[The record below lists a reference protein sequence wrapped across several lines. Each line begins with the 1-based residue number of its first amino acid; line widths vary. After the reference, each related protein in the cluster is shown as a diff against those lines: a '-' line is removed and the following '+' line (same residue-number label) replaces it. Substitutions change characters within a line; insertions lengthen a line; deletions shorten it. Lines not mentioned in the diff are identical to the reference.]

1 MADIHIR
8 LARAED
14 SAASGRICFDAFSA
28 ISQAHGFP
36 CDFPSSQATTGLYS
50 MLFAQ
55 PDFYC
60 VVAEADGRVVGANA
74 LDERAVIR
82 GIGPTI
88 VDPNV
93 QNLGVGRKLMRA
105 VIDRAQEN
113 GAAGIRL
120 VQAAYHGRSLS
131 LYSSL
136 GFDVRESL
144 SCLQG
149 KTRERTQPGCTVRV
163 AESADLKECNALAK
177 RIHGFDRSVELGQ
190 GMQHGTALV
199 VERGGRITGYTSH
212 LAFFG
217 HSTAET
223 NVDLQALIASAE
235 SFAGAGILVPQ
246 RNSGL
251 FRWCLENGLRV
262 VQPLTLMSV
271 GLYNEPS
278 GAWMPSIYF

>member
-1 MADIHIR
+1 MSDIHIR
-8 LARAED
+8 IARAED

-28 ISQAHGFP
+28 ISEAHGFP
-36 CDFPSSQATTGLYS
+36 CDFPSSQATTGLYA
-50 MLFAQ
+50 MLFEL
-55 PDFYC
+55 PNFYC
-60 VVAEADGRVVGANA
+60 VVAEAGGQVVGANA

-82 GIGPTI
+82 GIGPTV
-88 VDPNV
+88 VDPAA
-93 QNLGVGRKLMRA
+93 QNLGVGRKLMGA
-105 VIDRAQEN
+105 VLDRAQ

-136 GFDVRESL
+136 GFDVREPL
-144 SCLQG
+144 ACMQG
-149 KTRERTQPGCTVRV
+149 KTRERTQPGCTVRAAV
-163 AESADLKECNALAK
+163 AADLAACSDLAK
-177 RIHGFDRSVELGQ
+177 RVHGFDRSVELDQ
-190 GMQHGTALV
+190 GIQRGTALV

-278 GAWMPSIYF
+278 GAWLPSIYF